1 MQVYQGKSVY
11 EGIAIG
17 RIQIYQKKEQQVKPY
32 YVADVTG
39 ERRRLEAAVN
49 EVADRLAKLHEKMM
63 NI

>member
-17 RIQIYQKKEQQVKPY
+17 RIQIYQKKERQVKPY

-39 ERRRLEAAVN
+39 ERRRLEAAI
-49 EVADRLAKLHEKMM
+49 AGRLAKLHEKMM

>member
-39 ERRRLEAAVN
+39 ERRRLEAAI
-49 EVADRLAKLHEKMM
+49 ADRLAKLHEKMM